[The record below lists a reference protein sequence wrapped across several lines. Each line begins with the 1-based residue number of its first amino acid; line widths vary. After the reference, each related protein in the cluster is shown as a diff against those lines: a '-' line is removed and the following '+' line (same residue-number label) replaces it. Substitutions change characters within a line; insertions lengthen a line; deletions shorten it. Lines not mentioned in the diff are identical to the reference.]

1 MKLKPLI
8 SSPFNS
14 KAQINHYCS
23 TAIRAI
29 PANYTRTNP
38 LQLLL
43 CCLVTLSFSVF
54 AQKKAN
60 DFKVIGYYVPNIPAE
75 QIPVDVL
82 THVNFSFAIPAK
94 TGDSLEPLRN
104 PEALHSLVRYLH
116 QHKIQVFI
124 SIGGWGIG
132 DGGGDDT
139 RFHKMAERAQGRH
152 TFVQHVMK
160 LVRTYKVDGVDLDWE
175 YPDEDSPSADH
186 YVALMSE
193 LGDSLHNQGKKLTAA
208 VISYGKKGYGMKKEA
223 LDKMD
228 WVNVMAYDDDY
239 GPNYIRAHSPYSLAV
254 KSLDYWMNE
263 RGLTAKKTILG
274 LPFYSKKGMGNY
286 GPDYKGLL
294 KDGASPYDDYWKGAF
309 YNGIHTIELKTK
321 FAKDRGCG
329 GVMIWEI
336 SCDTNDEFSLLQA
349 IKRGSQK

>member
-263 RGLTAKKTILG
+263 RGLTAQKTILG

>member
-8 SSPFNS
+8 SSPFNY

-60 DFKVIGYYVPNIPAE
+60 DFKVIGYYVPSIPAE

-263 RGLTAKKTILG
+263 RGLTAQKTILG